1 MKKYVLIAGV
11 NGAGKST
18 LYQSL
23 QSLRDMPR
31 VNTDEILREIGDWR
45 NMGDV
50 VAAGKIAVR
59 KLSQYFDEEITFNQE
74 TTLCGKSILNNI
86 DKAKKRGYFIEL
98 HYIGV
103 ESVDIAKERVL
114 KRVKQ
119 GGHGIEEKDIEKRY
133 VDTFH
138 NLKLVLPKCDL
149 GAFYDNTIEFRRF
162 AIYKN
167 GHLAR
172 LSHNILIWYKKF
184 IEDVR

>member
-86 DKAKKRGYFIEL
+86 DKAKKRGYFMTT
-98 HYIGV
+98 
-103 ESVDIAKERVL
+103 
-114 KRVKQ
+114 Q
-119 GGHGIEEKDIEKRY
+119 
-133 VDTFH
+133 
-138 NLKLVLPKCDL
+138 
-149 GAFYDNTIEFRRF
+149 
-162 AIYKN
+162 
-167 GHLAR
+167 
-172 LSHNILIWYKKF
+172 
-184 IEDVR
+184 